1 MHIMSVCRKFPHRAL
16 KLCRCVLTGWGMR
29 EHSNLERKAVP
40 NLLRPPNGMSAC
52 TAIVLPGTQRS
63 SVPPCPTID
72 HHYRLCSCK
81 SDQGSNENSSCNL
94 SCFEKYALTSFVDAT
109 TQAATEC
116 WTALKNSFFPWCSE
130 KCSEWVPTMTTTK
143 RSVVG
148 SGPIC
153 APEMTIPKP
162 ISMYVASYMLSAFKD
177 QSYRKPNILF
187 HLPG

>member
-81 SDQGSNENSSCNL
+81 SDQGSNENSSCHL

-109 TQAATEC
+109 TQTATEC
-116 WTALKNSFFPWCSE
+116 WTALKNNFFPWYSE
-130 KCSEWVPTMTTTK
+130 NAVSEYPPWQ
-143 RSVVG
+143 RQ
-148 SGPIC
+148 SGQLWAQDQYVLLKYNSKTNQHVCCI
-153 APEMTIPKP
+153 IYV
-162 ISMYVASYMLSAFKD
+162 IS
-177 QSYRKPNILF
+177 I
-187 HLPG
+187 